1 MKTLKIFLRDLKINL
16 REFLSLWII
25 LIPIGLA
32 AIINVAT
39 PGITDSFL
47 SVAMLKET
55 PSEKAAFYEQYASV
69 ELFDTAAQIEKR
81 VMGRDYCFGLLPDG
95 ANGAFILSQGNEPQ
109 TVLDAMKLL
118 KTYEERDEAPTA
130 HVAFT
135 DFGRTTPPLKSTLI
149 TGLLILVS
157 ILSGMLISLG
167 LVDEKSDQ
175 TIRAMKV
182 APVST
187 TSFVVGKS
195 LIGAAYT
202 LISGFAILLVSGY
215 FAENAVQILM
225 ALLASAFIS
234 FVIGFLVGLTSDD
247 FIAAAGNV
255 KVIMIPA
262 IAPILVTE
270 LANANWHFVVWWSP
284 FYWSYDA
291 IKGLLNQTAGLG
303 RVLMDCGIVVAIA
316 VILYMILLP
325 RIKRE
330 LK

>member
-1 MKTLKIFLRDLKINL
+1 MKTLKIFCRDLKINL

-25 LIPIGLA
+25 LIPIMLA
-32 AIINVAT
+32 AIINMAT

-47 SVAMLKET
+47 SVAILKDV
-55 PSEKAAFYEQYASV
+55 PLEKTAFYEKYATV
-69 ELFDTAAQIEKR
+69 EIFDTATQIEKR

-95 ANGAFILSQGNEPQ
+95 AGDTYILSQGNEPQ

-118 KTYEERDEAPTA
+118 KTYAEKDDHPSTTA
-130 HVAFT
+130 TFT

-149 TGLLILVS
+149 TGLLILVT

-167 LVDEKSDQ
+167 LVDEKSDK

-182 APVST
+182 TPVST

-195 LIGAAYT
+195 LIGVVYT
-202 LISGFAILLVSGY
+202 LVSSFAILLVSGY
-215 FAENAVQILM
+215 FAESTLQILIV
-225 ALLASAFIS
+225 LLASALIS

-262 IAPILVTE
+262 LAPILITE
-270 LANANWHFVVWWSP
+270 LANAKWHFLVWWSP
-284 FYWSYDA
+284 FFWSYDA
-291 IKGLLNQTAGLG
+291 IKGLLNQTANMG
-303 RVLMDCGIVVAIA
+303 RVLQDCGIVVAIA
-316 VILYMILLP
+316 IIIYVILLP
-325 RIKRE
+325 KIKRE